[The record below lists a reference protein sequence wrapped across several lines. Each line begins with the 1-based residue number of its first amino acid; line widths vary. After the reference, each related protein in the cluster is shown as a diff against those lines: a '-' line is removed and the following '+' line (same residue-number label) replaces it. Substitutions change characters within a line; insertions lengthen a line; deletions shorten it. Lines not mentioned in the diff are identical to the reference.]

1 MKMFIKNKVDFL
13 LTNIIIYNKCE
24 QNMSKL

>member
-13 LTNIIIYNKCE
+13 LTSIMILNKCE
-24 QNMSKL
+24 QNMSKF